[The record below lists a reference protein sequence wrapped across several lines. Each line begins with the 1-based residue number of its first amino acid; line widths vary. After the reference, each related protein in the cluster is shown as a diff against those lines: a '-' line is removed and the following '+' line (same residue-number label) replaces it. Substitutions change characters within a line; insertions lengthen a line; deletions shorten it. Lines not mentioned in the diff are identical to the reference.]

1 LKNKG
6 TIGGREMSAISYEA
20 KKNSMEL
27 TNFYTQESEEKEE

>member
-6 TIGGREMSAISYEA
+6 IIGGKEMSAISYEA

-27 TNFYTQESEEKEE
+27 TNFYAKENKEKEE